1 MQLEG
6 PETAGGRVK
15 WAVDICSA
23 TQSRAQD
30 GTENWLQA
38 KVRLRD
44 RRGNQR
50 VWSRAFML

>member
-38 KVRLRD
+38 KVRLRAEEGT
-44 RRGNQR
+44 RG
-50 VWSRAFML
+50 SGAGPSC